1 MNKPEP
7 QMFCTTDHF
16 FALELRDRIE
26 RGSPLAPEEWQ
37 FLARLLDKLELASL
51 DAGFPEDWL

>member
-1 MNKPEP
+1 MSEP
-7 QMFCTTDHF
+7 QPQVVSLTDHF
-16 FALELRDRIE
+16 VLIGLRERIE

-37 FLARLLDKLELASL
+37 FLERLLDKFELASL